1 MSEEDPYSEIFDAI
15 QKLVIMVPMH
25 QVFVHPCTKGKGGQY
40 PPVAVEPM
48 MMMH

>member
-1 MSEEDPYSEIFDAI
+1 MFEDPYSEIFDAFI

-25 QVFVHPCTKGKGGQY
+25 QVFVHPCTKGRGGQC
-40 PPVAVEPM
+40 PSMAVEPM